1 MALKDIVEHTEDAIT
16 IIYKYNRVPILTQKP
31 ITDMYNEKITFS
43 VIIHDSIDV
52 IGLARNTHL
61 TGLFKKNFM
70 APFYGWG
77 STASRLQSHY
87 KETVYFLPLSFQ
99 IFLVSFDQPRK
110 DERLSRPWNHPVVF
124 NTGPWI
130 ENPAP

>member
-31 ITDMYNEKITFS
+31 ITDTYNEKITFS

-87 KETVYFLPLSFQ
+87 KEAVYFLPLSFQ
-99 IFLVSFDQPRK
+99 IFLV
-110 DERLSRPWNHPVVF
+110 L
-124 NTGPWI
+124 I
-130 ENPAP
+130 